1 MLRRFVTGAASG
13 LMAAGTAF
21 ALAHHA
27 LFGGDP
33 ARHAEGF
40 TVDKM
45 LLLVAMGSGAIGG
58 ACLVGLAGSARLNRF
73 GSGGA
78 RGALWGVA
86 ATAVLGLLS
95 SSFHQPKEVEEHKAR
110 WARFGLPIGALI
122 GALVGVALTRK
133 THEVAG
139 SAEVD
144 ETSAEDDPAERPR
157 DPWPTA
163 ER

>member
-1 MLRRFVTGAASG
+1 MLRRFVMGAASG

-45 LLLVAMGSGAIGG
+45 LLLLAMGSGAIGG
-58 ACLVGLAGSARLNRF
+58 ASLVGLDGSARLNRCV
-73 GSGGA
+73 SGGA

-86 ATAVLGLLS
+86 ATAVLGLIS
-95 SSFHQPKEVEEHKAR
+95 SSFYQPKEVEEHKAR
-110 WARFGLPIGALI
+110 WVRFGLPCGALI
-122 GALVGVALTRK
+122 GALIGVALTRK
-133 THEVAG
+133 SHEVAG
-139 SAEVD
+139 SAGVD
-144 ETSAEDDPAERPR
+144 ETRAEEKPA
-157 DPWPTA
+157 A
-163 ER
+163 